1 LFVLA
6 NGVTYWVL
14 ISRLL
19 FPLTGN
25 AGPSGPVSHAK
36 PLPDVQPVRDAR
48 PVKLENLFREIDAEY
63 VDFHDELRH
72 GGATS
77 ISAPRREASCPPQ

>member
-25 AGPSGPVSHAK
+25 AGPSGPGGE
-36 PLPDVQPVRDAR
+36 PCCRLP
-48 PVKLENLFREIDAEY
+48 
-63 VDFHDELRH
+63 
-72 GGATS
+72 
-77 ISAPRREASCPPQ
+77 